1 MNTTTLQLTSMEI
14 SFPSELGFEVIARDA
29 VAAFA
34 QRLGFTHNQI
44 EDLKT
49 ALAEAC
55 TNAIEHGNSLNP
67 WLRVDVSCHYH
78 NEQLLVEVYDQGL
91 QGYTPKGPALSL
103 ADKLAGLGVL
113 RGMGLML
120 IAQLMDEAGFAPSN
134 GRGNCFRLALY
145 RQSATI

>member
-1 MNTTTLQLTSMEI
+1 MEL

-34 QRLGFTHNQI
+34 QSLGFTHGQI

-49 ALAEAC
+49 ALGEAC

-67 WLRVDVSCHYH
+67 GLRVDVSCCYD
-78 NEQLLVEVYDQGL
+78 NEQLLIEIHDQGL
-91 QGYTPKGPALSL
+91 RNFTPIDPTLSL
-103 ADKLAGLGVL
+103 ADKLAGLGSL

-134 GRGNCFRLALY
+134 RRGNCFRLALY